1 MVLRRPRHRRLSGK
15 RLSGCR
21 GKFTIAW
28 RSRSGLRSAGQQHAR
43 KRGLEGLRMRARA
56 QRLGAVAALSA
67 LVGCSSIGPA
77 VIRRDR
83 TDYSGAMAS
92 SWKEMQLLN
101 IVKFR
106 YFDPPIFVDVPSV
119 VSQQEL
125 YGQATFEAQVV
136 PNPLTTSTRDFYRP
150 QLQSHYTDRP
160 TISYT
165 PITGL
170 QFVNLLLRPIPP
182 ATIFS
187 LIDSGHPADFLL
199 RLTVNSINGLS
210 NYSLA
215 PARGHAED
223 QRFRRL
229 LAALRRLQQAGAI
242 AARTVQ
248 VPNKP
253 STTAVRTENPPS
265 TTTSRTRT
273 QPSTTQTR
281 GETRASTTVFFRR
294 HAGPAV
300 ERDIRLVKSLLG
312 LDPRRDAF
320 MLTGEPRHTPEE
332 IAVQSR
338 SMQEILSE
346 LAAGVDVPT
355 QDVVEGR
362 ATLIPNIGEGP
373 DTTPLIH
380 IHSGPEPPNDAY
392 TAVRYRDRWFWV
404 DDNDLFSKRDFM
416 FLLIFYALSETR
428 AIPQAPVVTISASGR

>member
-1 MVLRRPRHRRLSGK
+1 M
-15 RLSGCR
+15 
-21 GKFTIAW
+21 
-28 RSRSGLRSAGQQHAR
+28 RSRSRVIVGLFFA
-43 KRGLEGLRMRARA
+43 
-56 QRLGAVAALSA
+56 SA
-67 LVGCSSIGPA
+67 LAGCASIGPTT
-77 VIRRDR
+77 IKRDR
-83 TDYSGAMAS
+83 TDYSSAMAN

-125 YGQATFEAQVV
+125 YGQATFNAQLV
-136 PNPLTTSTRDFYRP
+136 PNPLTTSTRDLYQP
-150 QLQSHYTDRP
+150 QAQSRYTDRP

-165 PITGL
+165 PITGQ

-199 RLTVNSINGLS
+199 RLTVDGINGLS

-215 PARGHAED
+215 PSRAHAED
-223 QRFRRL
+223 PRFRRL

-242 AARTVQ
+242 AARTIQ
-248 VPNKP
+248 VANKP
-253 STTAVRTENPPS
+253 LTTATRA
-265 TTTSRTRT
+265 RT

-281 GETRASTTVFFRR
+281 NETRASTTVFFRR

-312 LDPRRDAF
+312 LDPRRDEF
-320 MLTGEPRHTPEE
+320 ILTGEPRHTPEE

-346 LAAGVDVPT
+346 LAAGVDVPAE
-355 QDVVEGR
+355 DMARGR
-362 ATLIPNIGEGP
+362 ATGVANIGDGP
-373 DTTPLIH
+373 DTAPLIH
-380 IHSGPEPPNDAY
+380 IVSGLEPPVDAY
-392 TAVRYRDRWFWV
+392 TAVFYQNRWFWI
-404 DDNDLFSKRDFM
+404 DNDDLRSKRDFM